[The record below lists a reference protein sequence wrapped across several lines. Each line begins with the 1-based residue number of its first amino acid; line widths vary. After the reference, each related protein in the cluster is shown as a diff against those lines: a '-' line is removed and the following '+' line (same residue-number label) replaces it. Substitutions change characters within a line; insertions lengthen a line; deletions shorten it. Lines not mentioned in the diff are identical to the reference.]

1 MIDPNEEADY
11 IREVDR
17 KLLPWVLAII
27 ACVAVG
33 ALAFLLLR

>member
-11 IREVDR
+11 IHKVDR

-27 ACVAVG
+27 VCVAAGV
-33 ALAFLLLR
+33 LAFL